1 MARVGIGLAGG
12 GPFHDAAGVHD
23 VDAVG
28 VARDHAEIVG
38 DHDHGH
44 AEPARQALHQL
55 EYLSL
60 YCDIQRGGGL
70 IGQDEGGVAGQGHG
84 DHHPLPHPAA
94 ELVGILSQSPLGI
107 GDAHEAKELD
117 GARPRLRRAHPEM
130 DLRGLG
136 QLAADGEDGVER
148 GHRLLEDHGD
158 LAPADLAHLV
168 FRKLEEIASLEEDAP
183 AEDAAGGGGDQPH
196 DAEGAHGL
204 AAARLADEGNRLPR
218 PHVPGHA
225 VHGAHDAAAGR
236 ELGLEVLHVEEEI
249 PALLHVRAV

>member
-12 GPFHDAAGVHD
+12 GPFHDAAGIHD

-136 QLAADGEDGVER
+136 QLAADGEHGVER

-158 LAPADLAHLV
+158 LATAHAAHL
-168 FRKLEEIASLEEDAP
+168 LLAQLQEIAPLEDHRPVHDP
-183 AEDAAGGGGDQPH
+183 AGRPLHEPH
-196 DAEGAHGL
+196 DRERRHAL
-204 AAARLADEGNRLPR
+204 AAP
-218 PHVPGHA
+218 
-225 VHGAHDAAAGR
+225 
-236 ELGLEVLHVEEEI
+236 
-249 PALLHVRAV
+249 